1 MSILGL
7 LPWLWGLFSSVILG
21 ILWIYAT
28 YTLSLFAESGGIC
41 MCKEIVRNVRKPL
54 TELTLLDR
62 FLFAETM
69 ENPENMNIVLDIIL
83 DNELQLRGKPQTEK
97 ELRRSSVYR
106 YAKLDVWAEDMD
118 DTLYDTEV
126 QRENTYNLPKRFRYY
141 QGLIDSQLLKP
152 GENDFNKLN
161 RLYQIMIMPFDLFGY
176 EKYCYTFENQ
186 CLEVPGLEIKDD
198 VTWIFLNTHG
208 KNDDE
213 VSPELVQLLH
223 YFEHTNDADGSV
235 QDERILELQK
245 NVKSV
250 QENAEVGVRY
260 MQLWE
265 EMAMSR
271 QDGYDEG
278 QQYERARINTLTK
291 KLLADNRM
299 EDLLRAIDDIAY
311 QEQLLKEYHL

>member
-1 MSILGL
+1 MR
-7 LPWLWGLFSSVILG
+7 
-21 ILWIYAT
+21 
-28 YTLSLFAESGGIC
+28 
-41 MCKEIVRNVRKPL
+41 KDIVKNVRKPL

-62 FLFAETM
+62 FLFAEAM

-83 DNELQLRGKPQTEK
+83 EHELQLRGKPQTEK
-97 ELRRSSVYR
+97 ELRRSAVYR
-106 YAKLDVWAEDMD
+106 YARLDVWAEDMD

-126 QRENTYNLPKRFRYY
+126 QQKNTYNLPKRFRYY
-141 QGLIDSQLLKP
+141 QGLIDSQLLEP
-152 GENDFNKLN
+152 GETNFNKLN

-176 EKYCYTFENQ
+176 GKYCYTFENQ

-198 VTWIFLNTHG
+198 ATWIFLNTHG
-208 KNDDE
+208 TNDDE

-278 QQYERARINTLTK
+278 REAGYDAGREAGHQAGYSEGREVGHQAGYDEGQQYERARINILAQ
-291 KLLADNRM
+291 KLMQDNRKDDFWRAA
-299 EDLLRAIDDIAY
+299 EDPAY

>member
-1 MSILGL
+1 M
-7 LPWLWGLFSSVILG
+7 
-21 ILWIYAT
+21 
-28 YTLSLFAESGGIC
+28 SLFAERGGTFMRKDI
-41 MCKEIVRNVRKPL
+41 IRKPL

-62 FLFAETM
+62 FLFAEAM
-69 ENPENMNIVLDIIL
+69 ENPENMQIVLDIIL

-106 YAKLDVWAEDMD
+106 FAKLDVWAEDMD

-141 QGLIDSQLLKP
+141 QGLIDSQLLEP
-152 GENDFNKLN
+152 GETNFNKLN

-176 EKYCYTFENQ
+176 GKYCYTFENQ

-208 KNDDE
+208 TNDDE

-223 YFEHTNDADGSV
+223 YFEHTNDADGNV
-235 QDERILELQK
+235 QDERILELQR

-271 QDGYDEG
+271 QDGYEEGREAGYSEGKETGYDEG
-278 QQYERARINTLTK
+278 QQYDRVRINALTK
-291 KLLADNRM
+291 NLMADNRT
-299 EDLLRAIDDIAY
+299 EDLLRAIEDTAY

>member
-1 MSILGL
+1 
-7 LPWLWGLFSSVILG
+7 
-21 ILWIYAT
+21 
-28 YTLSLFAESGGIC
+28 
-41 MCKEIVRNVRKPL
+41 MCKEIVRNARKPL

-62 FLFAETM
+62 FLFAEAM
-69 ENPENMNIVLDIIL
+69 ENPENMQIVLDIIL

-97 ELRRSSVYR
+97 ELRRSTVYR

-141 QGLIDSQLLKP
+141 QGLIDSQLLEP
-152 GENDFNKLN
+152 GENNFNKLN

-176 EKYCYTFENQ
+176 GKYCYTFENQ
-186 CLEVPGLEIKDD
+186 CLEVPGLEINDD
-198 VTWIFLNTHG
+198 ATWIFLNTHG
-208 KNDDE
+208 TNDDE

-235 QDERILELQK
+235 QDERILELQR

-260 MQLWE
+260 CISGAAL
-265 EMAMSR
+265 
-271 QDGYDEG
+271 EG
-278 QQYERARINTLTK
+278 VSFIRTLV
-291 KLLADNRM
+291 R
-299 EDLLRAIDDIAY
+299 
-311 QEQLLKEYHL
+311 